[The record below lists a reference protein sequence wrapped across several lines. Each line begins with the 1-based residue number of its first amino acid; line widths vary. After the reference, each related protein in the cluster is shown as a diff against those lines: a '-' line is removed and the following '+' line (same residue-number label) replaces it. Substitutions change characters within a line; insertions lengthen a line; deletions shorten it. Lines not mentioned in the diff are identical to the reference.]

1 ELDALPERAVTLE
14 AKVSKDFPETLYP
27 AEMELVLKIGAQVM
41 FIRDDSGDERRY
53 YNGKIGYVKHID
65 SAGDT
70 LLVAF
75 KDGTDPVE
83 VKREEWENIRYSYNK
98 AEDKIEEEVLGTF
111 AQFPLRLAWAITI
124 HKSQGLTFDKA
135 IIDAAAS
142 FAAGQVYVALSRLR
156 TLDGLVLHS
165 KIPLHSIRTDGQVA
179 DFSNAAPAEEE
190 VPKIL
195 EASQ

>member
-1 ELDALPERAVTLE
+1 RQSEQTFIDILNNIRNNCCTAEQLEALNGYYQPDFVPAQDDPYVTLTTHNRRADAINKRELDALPERAVTLE

-41 FIRDDSGDERRY
+41 FIRNDSGDERRY

-65 SAGDT
+65 SAGDM

-98 AEDKIEEEVLGTF
+98 AED
-111 AQFPLRLAWAITI
+111 
-124 HKSQGLTFDKA
+124 
-135 IIDAAAS
+135 
-142 FAAGQVYVALSRLR
+142 
-156 TLDGLVLHS
+156 
-165 KIPLHSIRTDGQVA
+165 
-179 DFSNAAPAEEE
+179 
-190 VPKIL
+190 
-195 EASQ
+195 